1 MAMGTVVTR
10 RPDVRSRFRRCV
22 CGVCPP
28 MAMGTVVTR
37 RPDVQSR
44 FGRPVEHPMD
54 LGTGLTRRPDVRSRF
69 RRSGKLPMDHW
80 DRYEPSTRMTGRCK
94 RTMRCWDGEC
104 GLVPKSRDAL
114 APGFTIPSKNA

>member
-1 MAMGTVVTR
+1 
-10 RPDVRSRFRRCV
+10 
-22 CGVCPP
+22 